1 MRDFVFVCVV
11 VLIAAGGIL
20 LWQSH
25 IDPFH
30 PSKFQSEPATAPV
43 KASRPGPADTPRAAK
58 LRHITKSVPALVAE
72 ESLVVEGAP
81 VREIPPPTPVVA
93 PDPPPFPAADQI
105 AMGVHQDAV
114 TTAYGDPAIS
124 AATVMDG
131 HMVETL
137 VYARDRQPSATVIR
151 VVDGKVSSAYTK
163 AGPPPAR
170 GRLVPRHLQS
180 K

>member
-1 MRDFVFVCVV
+1 MRDFVLVCVV

-20 LWQSH
+20 LWQSR

-30 PSKFQSEPATAPV
+30 SSKFQSQPVAAPLE
-43 KASRPGPADTPRAAK
+43 ASRPGPAGTPGAAK
-58 LRHITKSVPALVAE
+58 PARVAKSVAAPLGSNPVVDAAAPAG
-72 ESLVVEGAP
+72 ESAGAP
-81 VREIPPPTPVVA
+81 SMVVR
-93 PDPPPFPAADQI
+93 PPFPSADQI
-105 AMGVHQDAV
+105 AMGVHEDAV

-151 VVDGKVSSAYTK
+151 LVDGKVSSAYTK
-163 AGPPPAR
+163 AGPPSAR

-180 K
+180 E